1 MKSNIDKYKAINKL
15 TQLMLQ
21 ITELRELNYGNE
33 NFKKWK
39 TEFHNLIEDL
49 FDRESRH
56 FKAFRKIKFTP
67 GLIFLGDPENE
78 RKHQTAYEKGFV
90 NAETYL
96 KNLIAEMKELWN
108 VSNEYDNILAIQPNK
123 QDEDFIKLAK
133 SIRDKIEENQPEIAL
148 DHLHTY
154 LVKYLRELNNKHDI
168 DYKKE
173 TPLHSLFGGYI
184 KTLNEKKMLESKMSK
199 TIMKYSISILDEYN
213 DIRNNKS
220 FAHDNSLL
228 NYNEAKLI
236 FNNISNLIQ
245 FINSIENN

>member
-15 TQLMLQ
+15 TQLKLQ
-21 ITELRELNYGNE
+21 ITELSELNYGNE
-33 NFKKWK
+33 NFNKWK

-49 FDRESRH
+49 FDKESRH
-56 FKAFRKIKFTP
+56 FKAFRKIKFIP
-67 GLIFLGDPENE
+67 GIVIIGDPENE
-78 RKHQTAYEKGFV
+78 RKYQTAYEKGLV

-108 VSNEYDNILAIQPNK
+108 VSIEYDNILAIQPNK